1 MRLRLLTMPVM
12 VAVMMSCQSSQATA
26 VKDPKVAFAGC
37 LSRMKLTDISA
48 KHELASFMGVSM
60 ERMPALFCQ
69 RLLNAALSGRLTLSD
84 INRLQ
89 LSQPTEVWKIIKGR

>member
-1 MRLRLLTMPVM
+1 M
-12 VAVMMSCQSSQATA
+12 VAMLAGCQTGQEH
-26 VKDPKVAFAGC
+26 VKQDPKAALGRC
-37 LSRMKLTDISA
+37 LSRMETTNISA

-69 RLLNAALSGRLTLSD
+69 RLLNAALSGRLSLSD

-89 LSQPTEVWKIIKGR
+89 LDQPTEVWKIIKGK